1 MKISIIGFGWL
12 GKPLAEKL
20 QAKGYQ
26 VQGSATSEDKVAK
39 LNQDGLDTVLFN
51 LNPHPEGLGFQSL
64 FDTDVLI
71 INVPPRTKSAA
82 PTFHPEQIKY
92 LKELAKL
99 RNVPKIIYV
108 SATSVYPDQNQVARE
123 SDELT
128 KGSTGNPALF
138 EAERIL
144 GQDKTY
150 DLTIVR
156 FGGLLGVDR
165 IPGRYFSGKE
175 QVVGD
180 SPVNYIHRDDAVDLM
195 IWIVEKGLWNETY
208 NGVAPLHPK
217 RKEVYERNAAD
228 LGFDPPVS
236 YQDPDKNSWKEISA
250 DKILATGFEFSMSN
264 PLDFWYQK

>member
-20 QAKGYQ
+20 QTKGYR
-26 VQGSATSEDKVAK
+26 VSGSATSEEKVALLNKEGFDTSLFK
-39 LNQDGLDTVLFN
+39 LI
-51 LNPHPEGLGFQSL
+51 PHPEGLGFQSL
-64 FDTDVLI
+64 FHTDVMI
-71 INVPPRTKSAA
+71 INVPPRTRSAA
-82 PTFHPEQIKY
+82 PTYHPEQIKF
-92 LKELAKL
+92 LKELAKQN
-99 RNVPKIIYV
+99 NVPRIIYV
-108 SATSVYPDQNQVARE
+108 SATSVYPDQNQIARE

-128 KGSTGNPALF
+128 KESTGNAALF

-195 IWIVEKGLWNETY
+195 IWIIEKRLWNEIY
-208 NGVAPLHPK
+208 NGVAPLHPE
-217 RKEVYERNAAD
+217 RKDVYEKNASD

-236 YQDPDKNSWKEISA
+236 YQELGRNLWKEISA
-250 DKILATGFEFSMSN
+250 DKILATGFKFTIEN